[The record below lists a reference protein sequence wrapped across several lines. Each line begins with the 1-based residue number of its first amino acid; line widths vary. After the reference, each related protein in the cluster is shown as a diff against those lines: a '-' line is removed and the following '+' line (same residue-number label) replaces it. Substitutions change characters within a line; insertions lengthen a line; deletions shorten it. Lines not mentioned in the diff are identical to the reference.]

1 MATTFKKLH
10 RGLWR
15 HSLVIE
21 QWSRWKK
28 IVRNDK
34 AESIIEQ
41 ERIFIQLRKKK
52 IKERLSFFNLNQK
65 DLGLLLGHK
74 STTYIS
80 ELINGVCPFTL
91 RDLTIIHEVL
101 EISWEDLIPTYK
113 ADKDMEIIIENIKS
127 TDNKPLLHHFLGS
140 IQ

>member
-1 MATTFKKLH
+1 MV
-10 RGLWR
+10 RGPL
-15 HSLVIE
+15 E
-21 QWSRWKK
+21 
-28 IVRNDK
+28 RNDSTGKRRAGRVK
-34 AESIIEQ
+34 ARS
-41 ERIFIQLRKKK
+41 FAGMSNK

-101 EISWEDLIPTYK
+101 E
-113 ADKDMEIIIENIKS
+113 
-127 TDNKPLLHHFLGS
+127 
-140 IQ
+140 

>member
-1 MATTFKKLH
+1 MKKL
-10 RGLWR
+10 
-15 HSLVIE
+15 
-21 QWSRWKK
+21 
-28 IVRNDK
+28 VRSDK

-52 IKERLSFFNLNQK
+52 VRERLSFFHLNQK

-91 RDLTIIHEVL
+91 RDLIIIYEVFD
-101 EISWEDLIPTYK
+101 ISWEDLIPTFL
-113 ADKDMEIIIENIKS
+113 ADEDIEKIIENIKS
-127 TDNKPLLHHFLGS
+127 IDNKPLLHHFLGS